1 MPKYKGSRVFD
12 KKAIYHIV
20 KIFYENRKILRENEK
35 NFKLYSSCYLKY
47 VSYMK

>member
-35 NFKLYSSCYLKY
+35 ISNYK
-47 VSYMK
+47 VHVI

>member
-20 KIFYENRKILRENEK
+20 KKYFMKIGK
-35 NFKLYSSCYLKY
+35 CYVK
-47 VSYMK
+47 MKKISNYKVHVI